1 MQGRLQLTLALAG
14 WLLYASVSHGVSL
27 ILFVLRHTLIYD
39 VFVVFSANSFVV
51 RTDLL
56 LATGHGENSRDRKK
70 DSDQFESQGA
80 PQNRKRSRLVI
91 AVQ

>member
-1 MQGRLQLTLALAG
+1 
-14 WLLYASVSHGVSL
+14 
-27 ILFVLRHTLIYD
+27 
-39 VFVVFSANSFVV
+39 
-51 RTDLL
+51 LL
-56 LATGHGENSRDRKK
+56 LAAGHGENSRDRKK